1 VAHRALHRRRT
12 VAQAQR
18 VSAPV
23 RGDERHLVAGRT
35 FVLHRDRDVVG
46 VAEREVADAELVQ
59 PGCEP
64 DRLEQAAVAAVE

>member
-1 VAHRALHRRRT
+1 
-12 VAQAQR
+12 
-18 VSAPV
+18 
-23 RGDERHLVAGRT
+23 
-35 FVLHRDRDVVG
+35 